1 MGQPRIRLVSKEVDQ
16 YEDGTQ
22 AGSARAKR
30 PRKSV
35 SQHEEAAT
43 PAQVKEECL
52 RLYKAVKEME
62 KDGELVCTA
71 FNKLPPKKEYPDY
84 YVEIQKPIAL
94 DIIKGKITRGVYN
107 TIAEFV
113 ADIDLMCDNAQR
125 YNIPDS
131 YIHEIAGDIRRNV
144 RALAAVSIYASESPM
159 SPTPQLKLRI
169 RQSASNQSDTST
181 QEGQSHDN
189 ASIAQPPK
197 TKGNAKRK
205 HPQLSDSENDSSY
218 GDASQPKGDA
228 ALDEL
233 FQAIY
238 DADLGKAVKLLDI
251 PDLPID
257 DYRKVVL
264 KDMEGEEPE
273 NDDFTWAPLHAAACY
288 GRLKVAQILCRRGA
302 KVEAVDTMHKSTP
315 LAWAAYT
322 NRKRLAKF
330 LVREFNANVNA
341 RNAHDQLPIQI
352 AVDPGHPMWSEF
364 LLPTDGTHIDLP
376 PPEVH
381 EQPEAKKTPAKK
393 TKTRSQD
400 SSLRLEMPPTA
411 KGTQQLGAALASPQQ
426 LARNP
431 ATQSSAMSS
440 PSGPALPMPTEG
452 PPIPQC
458 IGGIGHQEVTHPRMA
473 EAMKEIIAQL
483 ENLKDEDGA
492 SLMEPFEEL
501 PDRTE
506 YPEYYEV
513 IAHPMALNLAKK
525 RIELG
530 YRSFDAFNYDMLWIF
545 NNAMFFNEPES
556 DIYSLAVSLE
566 KDYKRICRET
576 VQKYQ
581 IPFDTSY
588 NDAVVAEGRYVSR
601 ISVGE
606 NDVYVGDFVY
616 VKSPTGRRVA
626 MVTRLRVGGPYDRRK
641 FIDGHWMLTPSEV
654 PEMLG
659 QPVYPHQLF
668 AGPGFEGMGVRGV
681 DGKCFVLLPNV
692 YARVYPQGFAAQDV
706 FICESMY
713 IASNSPGQNGTFKQ
727 LSNWAHDFKTPLMKP
742 PTFIPYIVSFTPQK
756 QPAAQWNNINLL
768 PSLAMTVLN
777 RDAAARMQMQN
788 QVRARPSP
796 QISAQGLVQGVSQP
810 TMQLQSPMQNMT
822 QGQMNMHFSG
832 AQQPQGVTQGN
843 IGQAMQALSMRHQQQ
858 LTNAQA
864 QRTQHENAIRKKVAD
879 QTIAAQQHNP
889 SFLSS
894 PQYQA
899 LLKQQSQMVEQ
910 LHQAYLAQVQQLN
923 QTFNQQTQMLTQSYQ
938 QQLQTA
944 MTRQQAMSPQTIP
957 VQPTSPT
964 PNMQQQIAQ
973 HMQFSPAMN
982 QAGVSSPAVRP
993 MSPQMSMP
1001 IPMSINGAMYP
1012 GANAAS
1018 SPNIGIA
1025 RPGATMSPM
1034 PMLPMA
1040 DGTFSASLAG
1050 ARPSTP
1056 SRAPNGTTASMAMGI
1071 SSPMQPVGTN
1081 AQAMMAML
1089 LQQQQQRQ
1097 LQNPQL
1103 QQQPGTPKQTHLPL
1117 SPEIS
1122 NNGQQAMAYTQQQSE
1137 QMLKLWKKATQVF
1150 LTHGN
1155 ARIEKGIALQ
1165 LATPNATMFM
1175 HISLKDANHALQVPA
1190 STDHVLIRPVPGPFS
1205 STGKALLSLSA
1216 NSRACHPRIISD
1228 NEQQATDSIT
1238 SDETHSHSS
1247 DDAEKDEMAAVTAL
1261 TKSANYA
1268 FEVPLNS
1275 GTNVIEIE
1283 ALASEWLSGSVASE
1297 GTDQQVPPGAPAPP
1311 ASHGQQTK
1319 KFMIFLTRQ

>member
-1 MGQPRIRLVSKEVDQ
+1 
-16 YEDGTQ
+16 
-22 AGSARAKR
+22 
-30 PRKSV
+30 
-35 SQHEEAAT
+35 
-43 PAQVKEECL
+43 
-52 RLYKAVKEME
+52 
-62 KDGELVCTA
+62 
-71 FNKLPPKKEYPDY
+71 
-84 YVEIQKPIAL
+84 
-94 DIIKGKITRGVYN
+94 
-107 TIAEFV
+107 
-113 ADIDLMCDNAQR
+113 
-125 YNIPDS
+125 
-131 YIHEIAGDIRRNV
+131 
-144 RALAAVSIYASESPM
+144 
-159 SPTPQLKLRI
+159 
-169 RQSASNQSDTST
+169 SDTTT
-181 QEGQSHDN
+181 QEEQSRESTS
-189 ASIAQPPK
+189 AVQTPK
-197 TKGNAKRK
+197 AKAKAKRK
-205 HPQLSDSENDSSY
+205 HAQLSDSENDSSY
-218 GDASQPKGDA
+218 GDTAQPKGGA

-273 NDDFTWAPLHAAACY
+273 NDEYTWAPLHAAACY
-288 GRLKVAQILCRRGA
+288 GRLKVAQILCRKGA
-302 KVEAVDTMHKSTP
+302 KVEAVDTMHRSTP

-400 SSLRLEMPPTA
+400 SSLRLEMSPA
-411 KGTQQLGAALASPQQ
+411 SKGTPQLGTALASPQQ
-426 LARNP
+426 LVRNP
-431 ATQSSAMSS
+431 AAQSSTMSS
-440 PSGPALPMPTEG
+440 SSGPAPPMPSEG

-458 IGGIGHQEVTHPRMA
+458 IGGIGHQEVTHPQMA

-483 ENLKDEDGA
+483 GEIKDEDGA
-492 SLMEPFEEL
+492 SLMEPFDEL

-513 IAHPMALNLAKK
+513 ISHPMALDLVKK

-576 VQKYQ
+576 VKKHQ

-601 ISVGE
+601 IAVGE

-616 VKSPTGRRVA
+616 MKSPTGRRVA

-668 AGPGFEGMGVRGV
+668 VGPEFEGLGVRGV

-692 YARVYPQGFAAQDV
+692 YARVYPQGFAAQDL

-713 IASNSPGQNGTFKQ
+713 VASTSPEQKGTFKP
-727 LSNWAHDFKTPLMKP
+727 LTNWAHDFKTPLMKP
-742 PTFIPYIVSFTPQK
+742 PTFIPYIVPFTPQK
-756 QPAAQWNNINLL
+756 QSAAQWNNINLL

-777 RDAAARMQMQN
+777 RDAATRVQMQN
-788 QVRARPSP
+788 QARARPSP
-796 QISAQGLVQGVSQP
+796 QTSAQGQVQGVSQA
-810 TMQLQSPMQNMT
+810 TMQLQSPMQGMA
-822 QGQMNMHFSG
+822 QGQMNMHFPG

-843 IGQAMQALSMRHQQQ
+843 IGQAIQALSMRHQQQ
-858 LTNAQA
+858 LANAQT

-879 QTIAAQQHNP
+879 QTMAAQQQNP
-889 SFLSS
+889 GFLSS

-899 LLKQQSQMVEQ
+899 LLKQQTQMIEQ
-910 LHQAYLAQVQQLN
+910 LHQAYLTQVQQLN
-923 QTFNQQTQMLTQSYQ
+923 QNFNQQTQMLTQSYQ
-938 QQLQTA
+938 QQLQSA
-944 MTRQQAMSPQTIP
+944 MTRQQAMSPQAIP

-964 PNMQQQIAQ
+964 PSMQQHMAQ
-973 HMQFSPAMN
+973 HMQFVSTMNQTGVVSPAM
-982 QAGVSSPAVRP
+982 RP
-993 MSPQMSMP
+993 MSPQMPMP
-1001 IPMSINGAMYP
+1001 MQMNVNGAMYP
-1012 GANAAS
+1012 GVSAAS
-1018 SPNIGIA
+1018 SPNIA
-1025 RPGATMSPM
+1025 LTRPGVTMSPM

-1040 DGTFSASLAG
+1040 DGTFGASPVG
-1050 ARPSTP
+1050 ARASTP
-1056 SRAPNGTTASMAMGI
+1056 SRVPNNTAAGLAMGI
-1071 SSPMQPVGTN
+1071 SSPMQPGGTN

-1097 LQNPQL
+1097 LQQPQL

-1117 SPEIS
+1117 SPDLS
-1122 NNGQQAMAYTQQQSE
+1122 SQNGQQSVAYTQQQSE
-1137 QMLKLWKKATQVF
+1137 QMLRLWKKATQVF

-1155 ARIEKGIALQ
+1155 ARIEKGIAIQ

-1175 HISLKDANHALQVPA
+1175 HISLNDANHALQVPA
-1190 STDHVLIRPVPGPFS
+1190 ATDRILIRPVPGPFS
-1205 STGKALLSLSA
+1205 STGKTLLSLTA
-1216 NSRACHPRIISD
+1216 NSRACQPRMIPDS
-1228 NEQQATDSIT
+1228 EQQAADST
-1238 SDETHSHSS
+1238 ASDETHSHSS

-1275 GTNVIEIE
+1275 GTNIINMEV
-1283 ALASEWLSGSVASE
+1283 LASEWLSGPVASE
-1297 GTDQQVPPGAPAPP
+1297 GSDQQVPPGAPAP
-1311 ASHGQQTK
+1311 STGQGQQTK
-1319 KFMIFLTRQ
+1319 QFMIFLTRQ